1 MIAASSR
8 EPGDLSPGEKIKR
21 GVKICSDDAVLF
33 DPSDAP
39 PIPDIPPALRRANEL
54 MAIGDYSGAAQ
65 AFEELARGAVAR
77 NGPRAPL
84 LLLQAGRMRILAGQV
99 PLGMTHLQQGLGLF
113 AERSQWQRF
122 RNSGQWIVAELSQ
135 RGLTEQARQI
145 EATLK
150 TSLPTGFVPGPG
162 PEKTKPVLP
171 TNCPGCGGPLHADDV
186 EWTDEITA
194 ECPYCGSAVRAEG

>member
-1 MIAASSR
+1 M
-8 EPGDLSPGEKIKR
+8 
-21 GVKICSDDAVLF
+21 
-33 DPSDAP
+33 
-39 PIPDIPPALRRANEL
+39 PDIPPALRRANEL
-54 MAIGDYSGAAQ
+54 MAMGDYPGAAQ

-113 AERSQWQRF
+113 AARGQWQQF
-122 RNSGQWIVAELSQ
+122 RDSGQRVVAELSQ
-135 RGLTEQARQI
+135 RGLTEQAGQI

-150 TSLPTGFVPGPG
+150 TSLPAGFVPGPAAG
-162 PEKTKPVLP
+162 PEKAKPVLP
-171 TNCPGCGGPLHADDV
+171 TNCPGCGGPLHAGEI

-194 ECPYCGSAVRAEG
+194 ECPFCGSAVRAEG